1 MIPARAAPGRLTG
14 EKHADFGSLPII
26 PKFIPPMTSKPLL
39 LLSLMAATIT
49 AGMQQSQAT
58 VTAAGVDLIDAASTT
73 GTILASN
80 GSVDLA
86 LNLGAASGASISGIT
101 FTGAVLTAGTPVIG
115 SGATLTPAAPSPAGT
130 SLRNLDLNG
139 FLWSNSSALAG
150 VMNDLVDTQRFPAQ
164 AGDAL
169 NFTISGLDANRF
181 YFIQLLS
188 GDTRAEFENQNY
200 NLGGVVQNGQFG
212 NGGTNDGVLVK
223 YTVTGETT
231 LNLSVSNVTGNSP
244 PMLSGILIRSVEP
257 GLFAPLSASGTSNGT
272 PSSVTVQIGN
282 GASVGYNITG
292 ASFSGTHAGD
302 FSSGSST
309 PLTVPATGSADFTVN
324 VTPSGG
330 GTRTATLILNTDDP
344 SVPTLSVPLSVNVL
358 DPLVIIEPSLD
369 FGISASLPSPLSDV
383 IYVDND
389 GGATNLTVSSPVI
402 SGPGASA
409 FSVTSLPAPLA
420 PGTFDSVEITFNP
433 SAPGYYAATLQLT
446 TNDPFTPSV
455 TVALK
460 GEVTGNLISP
470 VTVLAV
476 SSENIFGI
484 DRDANRTIDGSG
496 LTGTGSPGSSHNI
509 GETGLVW
516 TSNGNIASPNDLA
529 PQLTYDLGAI
539 YQVTKIREWGYND
552 PTVNVLLGSTAN
564 LIGPN
569 QVEIF
574 TSTDNTTYTS
584 AGTVNF
590 ALAPGSAGYTGNE
603 FPVSLPA
610 ARYVRLEIKSN
621 HDGAIFDGTGANPGI
636 ADGRGLTGLSE
647 VRFEGT
653 LAPSSPFDTWLDS
666 FSISGGDRAPDA
678 DPDRDG
684 VENLIEFAV
693 GGNPN
698 LSDPGKLPQGSISGG
713 NLVVTFDRPDS
724 VSGVALRFEAG
735 TNLTNWPD
743 VFPVGSSPEVSIA
756 PNGSAP
762 DTVTLNLS
770 TASQPIRFVRLV
782 AELNP

>member
-1 MIPARAAPGRLTG
+1 MKTNPFFL
-14 EKHADFGSLPII
+14 LP
-26 PKFIPPMTSKPLL
+26 M
-39 LLSLMAATIT
+39 MAATILG
-49 AGMQQSQAT
+49 GMSRAHAT
-58 VTAAGVDLIDAASTT
+58 VTAAGVESIDAASTT
-73 GTILASN
+73 GTILA
-80 GSVDLA
+80 GSGTVDLA
-86 LNLGAASGASISGIT
+86 LNLGATSGASINGVT
-101 FTGAVLTAGTPVIG
+101 FSGAVLAADTPVVG
-115 SGATLTPAAPSPAGT
+115 SGATLTPTATTPAAT

-139 FLWSNSSALAG
+139 FLWSNSSALSG

-164 AGDAL
+164 VGDAL
-169 NFTISGLDANRF
+169 NFTITGLDANRF

-200 NLGGVVQNGQFG
+200 DLGGVVQNGQFG
-212 NGGTNDGVLVK
+212 DGGSNDGVLVK

-272 PSSVTVQIGN
+272 ATTLTVQIGN

-292 ASFSGTHAGD
+292 ATYTGPNAGE
-302 FSSGSST
+302 FTSGST
-309 PLTVPATGSADFTVN
+309 MPLSVPATGTADFTVN
-324 VTPSGG
+324 VTPSDG
-330 GTRTATLILNTDDP
+330 GTRTATLTLNTDDP
-344 SVPTLSVPLSVNVL
+344 SAPTLVVPLSVNVL
-358 DPLVIIEPSLD
+358 DPVIAIDPSLD
-369 FGISASLPSPLSDV
+369 FGASASIASPLSDV
-383 IYVDND
+383 IFVDND
-389 GGATNLTVSSPVI
+389 GGATSLSVSSPVI
-402 SGPGASA
+402 SGSGASA
-409 FSVTSLPAPLA
+409 FTITSLPAPIA
-420 PGTFDSVEITFNP
+420 PGTFDTVEVSFNP

-455 TVALK
+455 TVELK
-460 GEVTGNLISP
+460 GELTGNLVLP

-509 GETGLVW
+509 GETGIVW
-516 TSNGNIASPNDLA
+516 TSNGNIAAPNDLA
-529 PQLTYDLGAI
+529 PQITYDLGAI
-539 YQVTKIREWGYND
+539 YQITKIREWGYND
-552 PTVNVLLGSTAN
+552 PTVNLLLGTTAN
-564 LIGPN
+564 IIGPN

-574 TSTDNTTYTS
+574 TSSDNTTYIS

-590 ALAPGSAGYTGNE
+590 ALAPGTAGYTGNE
-603 FPVSLPA
+603 IPVSLPA

-621 HDGAIFDGTGANPGI
+621 HDGALFDGTGSNPGI

-653 LAPSSPFDTWLDS
+653 SAPSSPFETWLDS
-666 FSISGGDRAPDA
+666 YFLTGGDRATDA
-678 DPDRDG
+678 DPDHDG

-698 LSDPGKLPQGSISGG
+698 LSDPGKLPQGSVSGG
-713 NLVVTFDRPDS
+713 NLLVTFERPDD
-724 VSGVALRFEAG
+724 VSGVTLRFEAG
-735 TNLTNWPD
+735 INLTNWPD
-743 VFPVGSSPEVSIA
+743 VFTVGSSPEVTIL
-756 PNGSAP
+756 PNGTSP
-762 DTVTLNLS
+762 DTITLTIPQTGN
-770 TASQPIRFVRLV
+770 PIRFVRLA

>member
-1 MIPARAAPGRLTG
+1 MKT
-14 EKHADFGSLPII
+14 
-26 PKFIPPMTSKPLL
+26 KPFL
-39 LLSLMAATIT
+39 LLSLMATTIL
-49 AGMQQSQAT
+49 GGISQTRAT
-58 VTAAGVDLIDAASTT
+58 VTAAGVQSIDAASTT
-73 GTILASN
+73 GAILA
-80 GSVDLA
+80 GSGNVDLA

-101 FTGAVLTAGTPVIG
+101 FTGAVLTAGNPVVG
-115 SGATLTPAAPSPAGT
+115 SGATLTPAAPTPAGT
-130 SLRNLDLNG
+130 TLRNLDLNG
-139 FLWSNSSALAG
+139 FLWSNSSPLAG

-164 AGDAL
+164 TGDAL

-181 YFIQLLS
+181 YFVQLLS

-272 PSSVTVQIGN
+272 ATTLTVQIGN
-282 GASVGYNITG
+282 GASLGYNLTG
-292 ASFSGTHAGD
+292 ASFTGTNAGD
-302 FSSGSST
+302 FSSGSTT
-309 PLTVPATGSADFTVN
+309 PLSVPATGSANFTVN
-324 VTPSGG
+324 VTPSAG

-344 SVPTLSVPLSVNVL
+344 SAPTLSVPLSVNVL
-358 DPLVIIEPSLD
+358 DPVVTIEPSLD
-369 FGISASLPSPLSDV
+369 FGISASLPSPLTDV

-389 GGATNLTVSSPVI
+389 GGATNLAISSPVI

-420 PGTFDSVEITFNP
+420 PGTFDTVEVSFNP
-433 SAPGYYAATLQLT
+433 SAPGYYTASLQLA

-460 GEVTGNLISP
+460 GELTGNLISP

-484 DRDANRTIDGSG
+484 DRDADRTIDGSG
-496 LTGTGSPGSSHNI
+496 LTGTGSAGSSHNI

-516 TSNGNIASPNDLA
+516 TSNGNIAAPNDLS

-539 YQVTKIREWGYND
+539 YQITKVREWGYND
-552 PTVNVLLGSTAN
+552 PTVNLLLGSTAKI
-564 LIGPN
+564 IGPN

-574 TSTDNTTYTS
+574 TSTDNSLYTS

-590 ALAPGSAGYTGNE
+590 ALAPGTPGYAGNE
-603 FPVSLPA
+603 IPVSLPP
-610 ARYVRLEIKSN
+610 ARYVRLVIKSN
-621 HDGAIFDGTGANPGI
+621 HDGAVFDGTGANPGI
-636 ADGRGLTGLSE
+636 TDGRGLTGLSE

-666 FSISGGDRAPDA
+666 FSLSGSDRTPDA
-678 DPDRDG
+678 DPDGDG

-698 LSDPGKLPQGSISGG
+698 LSDPSKLPQGTVSGG
-713 NLVVTFDRPDS
+713 NLQVAFDRPDG
-724 VSGVALRFEAG
+724 VSGVTLRFEAG
-735 TNLTNWPD
+735 TNLINWPD
-743 VFPVGSSPEVSIA
+743 TFIIGSSAEVTILA
-756 PNGSAP
+756 NGAAP
-762 DTVTLNLS
+762 DTITLTLPQ
-770 TASQPIRFVRLV
+770 TGHPIRFVRLV